1 MTCNNDGYKRVE
13 TGPRNVL
20 LGEGVAS
27 CSVVVGPPAGQG
39 TVGARV
45 VDNVLTRLA
54 GSAHP
59 AARLTLLHVL
69 HLSHRTGGAAARH
82 GLGPAAAGSTPAHWY
97 ARLVHVQTA
106 SLPPTHD
113 LILILAR
120 SDVLLQVEHVV
131 YARPVSCCIKRHAT
145 SQSVCIEM
153 SNDIGVTYANSCQD
167 KLKGVH

>member
-1 MTCNNDGYKRVE
+1 MTCNNDGYKRIE
-13 TGPRNVL
+13 AGPCNVL

-39 TVGARV
+39 AVGARV
-45 VDNVLTRLA
+45 VNDVLTRLA

-69 HLSHRTGGAAARH
+69 HLSHRTGDAAARH
-82 GLGPAAAGSTPAHWY
+82 RLGPAAAGNAPAHWA
-97 ARLVHVQTA
+97 ARVVHVQTA
-106 SLPPTHD
+106 SLPSAHD

-120 SDVLLQVEHVV
+120 GDVLLQVEHVV

-153 SNDIGVTYANSCQD
+153 SNDVGVT
-167 KLKGVH
+167 